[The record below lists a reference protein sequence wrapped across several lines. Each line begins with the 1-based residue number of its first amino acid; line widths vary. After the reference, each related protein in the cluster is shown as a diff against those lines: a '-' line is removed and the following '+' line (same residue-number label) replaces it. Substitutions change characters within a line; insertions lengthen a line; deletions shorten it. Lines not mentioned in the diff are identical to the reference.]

1 MGFAVARAG
10 RAIQLKPGM
19 VLNVEKTLM
28 KDGYLGDFEETVVLT
43 ERGPQLLTNAQLRFW

>member
-1 MGFAVARAG
+1 
-10 RAIQLKPGM
+10 M

-43 ERGPQLLTNAQLRFW
+43 ERGPERLTDAQLRFW